1 MLRFSEEL
9 SADILKGFECGVQEM
24 DAFIHGD
31 LDAFLKRDPQY
42 QLNVVFD
49 SEHGIVAMFV
59 ISPGIFVDND
69 DEFQD
74 VPYGKPWS
82 YMDEDFQ
89 IQSGTM
95 YPSLEIDYLAV
106 RKDLRESGYGSQ
118 IIKEISL
125 RAKTRNFF
133 FLTVDAYHTKGYSA
147 IPFYEK
153 QGFFALQ
160 EYSEEYDTLRMA
172 MRL

>member
-1 MLRFSEEL
+1 MLRFSVES
-9 SADILKGFECGVQEM
+9 SADILKNFECGIHEM
-24 DAFIHGD
+24 DVFIRD
-31 LDAFLKRDPQY
+31 ELQAFLKNDPRY
-42 QLNVVFD
+42 QLNVAIDEIKGV
-49 SEHGIVAMFV
+49 VAMFV
-59 ISPGIFVDND
+59 ISSGIFVDND
-69 DEFQD
+69 GEFHD
-74 VPYGKPWS
+74 IPYGKPWS

-106 RKDLRESGYGSQ
+106 RKDLRTSGYGSK
-118 IIKEISL
+118 IIEEISI
-125 RAKTRNFF
+125 RAKSKNFY
-133 FLTVDAYHTKGYSA
+133 FLTVDAYHAKGYSA

-172 MRL
+172 RRV